1 VTPAIFFSA
10 ARALPLASI
19 DDLLGSGGALIIAP
33 HPDDESLGCGA
44 LMAATAEA
52 GRSAAVVVVSD
63 GAGSH
68 PGSKAYPP
76 ERLRS
81 MREEEAMN
89 AAACLGLPAEAIGFL
104 RLPDRLVPA
113 AGEGTERAVD
123 AIVSSSK
130 AIGAAAM
137 FVTWR
142 LDPHCDHRAAYALAR
157 AAQRRLDGV
166 RLFEYVVWG
175 ERLALDQDP
184 AAAPRGFRF
193 EGGRYRSRKRAA
205 IACHR
210 SQTTRLIDDDPE
222 GFMLDPAMIEAS
234 IDLDEIFLEMPA

>member
-1 VTPAIFFSA
+1 MTPAAFFAA

-19 DDLLGSGGALIIAP
+19 DDLLGSGGALVVAP
-33 HPDDESLGCGA
+33 HPDDESLGCGG
-44 LMAATAEA
+44 LLAATVEA
-52 GRSAAVVVVSD
+52 GRGAAIVVVSD
-63 GAGSH
+63 GVGSH

-76 ERLRS
+76 ARLRS
-81 MREEEAMN
+81 LREEEARD
-89 AAACLGLPAEAIGFL
+89 AAANLGLSAEALVFL
-104 RLPDRLVPA
+104 RLPDRFVPA
-113 AGEGTERAVD
+113 EGEAAERAVD
-123 AIVSSSK
+123 TIVSTAR

-166 RLFEYVVWG
+166 RLFEYIVWG
-175 ERLALDQDP
+175 ERLALDRDP

-193 EGGRYRSRKRAA
+193 EGRRHRSRKRAA
-205 IACHR
+205 IAGHR

-222 GFMLDPAMIEAS
+222 GLMLDPAMIEACV
-234 IDLDEIFLEMPA
+234 DRDEIFLEMEP